1 MKQVEEKTILL
12 PQKQREK
19 KLKNITEAVSIEK
32 LLNDLEKEPPEKMF
46 WKGIRQDSFGFIFG
60 AGKTGKT
67 IFTENLALSV
77 ASGQPQFM
85 GFPIA
90 LENRKTLFI
99 SLEEFWRQR
108 TDRNR
113 KQIISLEKGLTA
125 EQILEWKKNYIV
137 GDKNF
142 PCYLTT
148 EQEWIYLF
156 ELVKNHS
163 PGLVIIDSM
172 TRLYSGAIESS
183 EVAKEVML
191 KLRDFQNEMGITL
204 IVIHHTPKQ
213 IGKPLSIDS
222 LAGSRILAQDADFAI
237 GINKSLEG
245 KRYIKD
251 VFYRY
256 AADDSDF
263 VTEFSIDENL
273 WCKETGKGNE
283 FDILKGGDG
292 RIDNSSREA
301 ILDKMREIKERN
313 GELLIKISAMCDEIV
328 EVENIMSKKTFY
340 STLKKLLKEEA
351 IINAEKGFIKLKV

>member
-1 MKQVEEKTILL
+1 MKKVEEIAIVL
-12 PQKQREK
+12 PQKQLEK
-19 KLKNITEAVSIEK
+19 KLNNITEGVSIEK
-32 LLNDLEKEPPEKMF
+32 LLNDLENEPPEKMF
-46 WKGIRQDSFGFIFG
+46 WKGIRQNSFGFIFG

-77 ASGQPQFM
+77 ASGQPQFL

-99 SLEEFWRQR
+99 SLEEFWRHR

-113 KQIISLEKGLTA
+113 KQIIYLEKNLSA
-125 EQILEWKKNYIV
+125 EKILEWKENYIV

-148 EQEWIYLF
+148 EEEWTYLY
-156 ELVKNHS
+156 ELVRIHS

-191 KLRDFQNEMGITL
+191 KLREFQNAMGITL

-213 IGKPLSIDS
+213 IGKPLTIDS

-263 VTEFSIDENL
+263 VVVFDIDENL
-273 WCKETGKGNE
+273 WCNEIGKGNE

-292 RIDNSSREA
+292 RTDNASREA
-301 ILDKMREIKERN
+301 ILDKMREMLGRDGGEFIKT
-313 GELLIKISAMCDEIV
+313 SVMYDEIV
-328 EVENIMSKKTFY
+328 EVEDIMSKRTFY
-340 STLKKLLKEEA
+340 STIKKLLKEEL
-351 IINAEKGFIKLKV
+351 IINCEKGHIKLKE